1 MPFPVAITGA
11 GVITAAGRGLDAAWE
26 ALCRGETFLAPD
38 SDPDLAGFAPLAAA
52 RCAPLDAGALGVDRR
67 AARIMAHHSHMLMAC
82 VLDAAGPEAGA
93 ASGEAGAA
101 SGADVAFFAGM
112 DSVDPKDADV
122 MPGVAASRGEDG
134 GVDPERFFSAG
145 IDRIHPLWPLGML
158 NAMGFSQAAIRF
170 GLRGDNAVFTPGAGA
185 ACQAVAEAAYALQEG
200 KARAALAAGVSAVLS
215 ARSVARYRGAGL
227 LRPASGSGAEVPRPF
242 AGGDATA
249 LGEGACVL
257 RMEPK
262 GGLGEKAAG
271 GGLGVLMGWGAA
283 RSLNGAGGRAEALRR
298 AAGAALRSAGREP
311 GEVALV
317 VVHGDGRAETDAAER
332 EALSALFGPRR
343 PGGLA
348 TKGAFGHL
356 LGAAPVLDLLL
367 ALRALGWGILPP
379 SPGAAEVDFL
389 RFVSKPEELRAPGA
403 ALVLA
408 QGFDGVC
415 GALVAEAP
423 GP

>member
-1 MPFPVAITGA
+1 MSFPVAITGA

-38 SDPDLAGFAPLAAA
+38 PDPDLAGFAPLAAA

-93 ASGEAGAA
+93 ASG
-101 SGADVAFFAGM
+101 ADVAFFAGM

-122 MPGVAASRGEDG
+122 MPGVAASRGADG

-145 IDRIHPLWPLGML
+145 IDRIHPLWPLGMM
-158 NAMGFSQAAIRF
+158 NAMGFCQAAIRF
-170 GLRGDNAVFTPGAGA
+170 GLRGENAVFTPGAGA

-257 RMEPK
+257 RMEPR
-262 GGLGEKAAG
+262 GVLGEKAAAG
-271 GGLGVLMGWGAA
+271 SLGALTGWGAA
-283 RSLNGAGGRAEALRR
+283 RSLNGAVGRAEALRR

-311 GEVALV
+311 GEVSLV

-367 ALRALGWGILPP
+367 ALRALGRGILPP
-379 SPGAAEVDFL
+379 SPGAAEGDFL
-389 RFVSKPEELRAPGA
+389 RFASKPEEMPAPGA

-415 GALVAEAP
+415 GAFVAEAP

>member
-1 MPFPVAITGA
+1 MSFPVAVTGA
-11 GVITAAGRGLDAAWE
+11 GVVTAAGRGLDATWE

-38 SDPDLAGFAPLAAA
+38 PDPNLAGFAPLATA

-67 AARIMAHHSHMLMAC
+67 AARIMAPHSHMLMAC

-93 ASGEAGAA
+93 ASG
-101 SGADVAFFAGM
+101 ADVAFFAGM
-112 DSVDPKDADV
+112 DSVDPEDADV

-158 NAMGFSQAAIRF
+158 NAMGFCQAAIRF

-200 KARAALAAGVSAVLS
+200 EARAALAAGVSAVLS

-227 LRPASGSGAEVPRPF
+227 LRPASGGGAEVPRPF

-262 GGLGEKAAG
+262 GVLGEKAAG
-271 GGLGVLMGWGAA
+271 GDLGALTGWGAA
-283 RSLNGAGGRAEALRR
+283 RSLNGAAGRAEALRR

-367 ALRALGWGILPP
+367 ALRALGRGILPP
-379 SPGAAEVDFL
+379 SPGAAAGDFL
-389 RFVSKPEELRAPGA
+389 RFASKPEEMRPPGA
-403 ALVLA
+403 GLVLA